1 MYDCSRKFNEFY
13 HTKIILP
20 EKSQN
25 ELRQKRKT
33 NIKRLKS
40 GLSEYNAENKTGFRI
55 SEERIQ
61 GSMAM
66 HTVVQNDENDYDID
80 VGIVFES
87 DNLDEIGPYA
97 IKNILE
103 NALKRKMG
111 QFAVEPLVKTSC
123 VRMEYSNGYHVD
135 FAIFKRSKIHL
146 GNEYTYEHAGAKWS
160 TRHIKALEEWFNT
173 EASKTN
179 DNLRKIVRLSKMFC
193 KSRESWKNMPSGLI
207 QTVLCDEA
215 ITNNYS
221 RIDELFYYTMKK
233 IVARLNT
240 NLEVNAPVDNGRRL
254 VTREI
259 DYTRVRNWKNHLENE
274 LKKLDVLFDP
284 DCTFAEAV
292 DAWGLF
298 FNHSY
303 WKELN
308 MQETR
313 KSLGEDTKRVFN
325 NTEEFIE
332 DKYLVNEY
340 YDVSINCKLSGNGIR
355 PMPIAK
361 YLNSHFA
368 KYIPHNFSVTCKI
381 AHTNCPSFDKILWK
395 VLNVGEESV
404 KRNDIRGQI
413 VDRGEKITENTI
425 FRGQH
430 YIECYLIKNN
440 ICVAIGH
447 VDIPIGKE

>member
-1 MYDCSRKFNEFY
+1 
-13 HTKIILP
+13 
-20 EKSQN
+20 
-25 ELRQKRKT
+25 
-33 NIKRLKS
+33 
-40 GLSEYNAENKTGFRI
+40 
-55 SEERIQ
+55 
-61 GSMAM
+61 
-66 HTVVQNDENDYDID
+66 
-80 VGIVFES
+80 
-87 DNLDEIGPYA
+87 
-97 IKNILE
+97 
-103 NALKRKMG
+103 
-111 QFAVEPLVKTSC
+111 
-123 VRMEYSNGYHVD
+123 
-135 FAIFKRSKIHL
+135 
-146 GNEYTYEHAGAKWS
+146 
-160 TRHIKALEEWFNT
+160 
-173 EASKTN
+173 
-179 DNLRKIVRLSKMFC
+179 MFC

-221 RIDELFYYTMKK
+221 RTDELFYYTMKK

-254 VTREI
+254 VTREL

-313 KSLGEDTKRVFN
+313 KSLGEDTKGVFN